1 MTDGNFN
8 AAREAKRLI
17 RVARRGAL
25 ATKDAESGAPYAS
38 LVAVAAAADGAPL
51 LLLSGLA
58 RHTKN
63 LAAEQRVALLVED
76 VDLADPLSGPRVTIS
91 GVIAPTADPE
101 ARRRYLARHPSAE
114 SFAGFGDFNFY
125 RIEPEVGHLVAG
137 FGRISTLGRA
147 DIVTDVS
154 DAAELLTAEEGAV
167 AHMNSDHAD
176 ALGLY
181 ATKLLGAP
189 EADWR
194 CDGLDPEGVELSA
207 NGRAL
212 YLRFPER
219 VRGPGPLR
227 QVLKQLADQARS
239 A

>member
-1 MTDGNFN
+1 
-8 AAREAKRLI
+8 
-17 RVARRGAL
+17 
-25 ATKDAESGAPYAS
+25 
-38 LVAVAAAADGAPL
+38 
-51 LLLSGLA
+51 
-58 RHTKN
+58 
-63 LAAEQRVALLVED
+63 VED

-91 GVIAPTADPE
+91 GVIAPTANPE

-125 RIEPEVGHLVAG
+125 RIEPEGGHLVAG

-194 CDGLDPEGVELSA
+194 CDGFDPEGVELSA